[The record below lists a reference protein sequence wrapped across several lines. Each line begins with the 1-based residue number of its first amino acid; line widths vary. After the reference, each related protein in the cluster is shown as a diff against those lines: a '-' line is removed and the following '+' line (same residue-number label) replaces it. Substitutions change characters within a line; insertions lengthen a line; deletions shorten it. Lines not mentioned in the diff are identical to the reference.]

1 MLVPVTVL
9 DVIDIFLVALIM
21 FQFYRIIRGT
31 SVFSIFIGVFLI
43 YLFWLLVK
51 ALNMNLISSL
61 LGQVIGVGVIALIVV
76 FQQEVK
82 RFLLVIGN
90 RYLKNTRISLS
101 RFFTSQKDEPGGPTI
116 VEEIVNAA
124 ESMASKRIGA
134 LIVIGR
140 QSQLGMYADRG
151 EIINAK
157 ISAELLET
165 IFFKNTPLHDGAVL
179 IEDRQI
185 LAARCPLPVTD
196 QYALSSHYGM
206 RHRAA
211 IGISEHTDALVVVV
225 SEERGRISIAD
236 AGEIRENLKAD
247 ELRNVLLMLATRRS
261 VGDRPCYCRHRPV
274 LATFRSLVCTMGRLP
289 GCRCGG
295 GSAGRLR
302 FDQPSIISRDA
313 CLPSAFRHAA

>member
-1 MLVPVTVL
+1 MLVPITVL
-9 DVIDIFLVALIM
+9 DIIDIFLVALIL

-90 RYLKNTRISLS
+90 RYLKNTRISFK
-101 RFFTSQKDEPGGPTI
+101 RFFTSEKDEPGGPPI
-116 VEEIVNAA
+116 VEEIVKAA
-124 ESMASKRIGA
+124 ESMSSKRIGA

-151 EIINAK
+151 EIIRAQ

-179 IEDRQI
+179 IEDRVI

-196 QYALSSHYGM
+196 QYALSSHFGM

-211 IGISEHTDALVVVV
+211 LGISEHTDALVVVV
-225 SEERGRISIAD
+225 SEERGRISVAD
-236 AGEIRENLKAD
+236 SGEIRENLKPD
-247 ELRNVLLMLATRRS
+247 ELRNILLMEK
-261 VGDRPCYCRHRPV
+261 VW
-274 LATFRSLVCTMGRLP
+274 
-289 GCRCGG
+289 
-295 GSAGRLR
+295 
-302 FDQPSIISRDA
+302 
-313 CLPSAFRHAA
+313 